1 MGDYMNELI
10 GNTPLVEIF
19 YRFRGQERSFF
30 AKLEYYNFTGSI
42 KDRVVWYILKKA
54 KEEGMFAIMRFFVID
69 SIAYESIRKQTESVR
84 PDMIEILPGLMP
96 KVIRHICRDS
106 IVPVIAGGLITD
118 REDIMGALGAGAIS
132 ISTTNQKVWF
142 M

>member
-1 MGDYMNELI
+1 
-10 GNTPLVEIF
+10 
-19 YRFRGQERSFF
+19 
-30 AKLEYYNFTGSI
+30 
-42 KDRVVWYILKKA
+42 
-54 KEEGMFAIMRFFVID
+54 
-69 SIAYESIRKQTESVR
+69 
-84 PDMIEILPGLMP
+84 MIEILPGLMT